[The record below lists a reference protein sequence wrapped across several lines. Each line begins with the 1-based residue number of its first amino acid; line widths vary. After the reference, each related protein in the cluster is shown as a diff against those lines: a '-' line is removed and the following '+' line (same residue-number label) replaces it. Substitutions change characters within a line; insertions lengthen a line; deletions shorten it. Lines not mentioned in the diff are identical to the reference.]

1 MKPPGG
7 QLCIWFKW
15 LWIPTRDLTDVT
27 LVSEDTDDQDDSD
40 DRDNKMVKKM
50 KRMKKVKKMKTIR
63 RWRRW
68 RINYHYYSDYSQKWA
83 RRKFIVF
90 SREWIPY
97 IYILMKILP
106 TESDF
111 WPSFLCSGMSI
122 GWRSKHELKKYNF
135 VPVEIICL
143 QLVFSS
149 SRGWWPGASYR
160 IGRFVK
166 RPMEYKVE
174 PLLEVSTANGGL
186 TLYRIKLWVLSTFF
200 TFKCNNK
207 SDTKFYLFRITANC
221 NPLFDNLMRMLI
233 SKYNCQ

>member
-97 IYILMKILP
+97 IYILMEIL
-106 TESDF
+106 
-111 WPSFLCSGMSI
+111 
-122 GWRSKHELKKYNF
+122 
-135 VPVEIICL
+135 PVEIICL

>member
-97 IYILMKILP
+97 IYIYWWKYYPRNQIFDRPFYVQVCQSAGGANMNWRNIILSRGNNLFAAGFFFF
-106 TESDF
+106 TRLVTRCLLQN
-111 WPSFLCSGMSI
+111 WPICQETHGIQSWTSFG
-122 GWRSKHELKKYNF
+122 SKYSKWWPNF
-135 VPVEIICL
+135 V
-143 QLVFSS
+143 
-149 SRGWWPGASYR
+149 SY
-160 IGRFVK
+160 
-166 RPMEYKVE
+166 
-174 PLLEVSTANGGL
+174 
-186 TLYRIKLWVLSTFF
+186 
-200 TFKCNNK
+200 
-207 SDTKFYLFRITANC
+207 
-221 NPLFDNLMRMLI
+221 
-233 SKYNCQ
+233 